1 MPNELANKILAIL
14 EPYIGKLVAKAGLSA
29 QCAKLGK
36 TMDNIDEGDLRELAE
51 RVGGAMN
58 TFGKDGNAISR
69 EIRSL

>member
-14 EPYIGKLVAKAGLSA
+14 ETSVGKVVAQAGLSA

-36 TMDNIDEGDLRELAE
+36 TMDNIDEGDLRKLAE
-51 RVGGAMN
+51 SIGGAMN
-58 TFGKDGNAISR
+58 VFGKDGNAISR